1 MYPVWGVKQSFLDL
15 QYVRMQHARCL
26 RRGIF
31 LRKKECLGRGAGR
44 NWDKVYFPPLSDF
57 GCTAGLARFLATVV
71 HFVE

>member
-26 RRGIF
+26 RLGIF
-31 LRKKECLGRGAGR
+31 HC
-44 NWDKVYFPPLSDF
+44 DKVYFSPLLDF